1 MGDTVRESQKISK
14 MKLRFHLLLLFLSN
28 VNCKTLKIFSSHN
41 FGPTLYGPKPQIKDY
56 VTLVN
61 DPKSNIPHMFS
72 ICSSVFLDF
81 ITSEIH
87 FIEII
92 KEDGSHW
99 FDVSISTGTGRHQVN
114 NTLSEEVRVWYQNIQ
129 SEKEESDW
137 LRGSIIPIV
146 PHSWYHICMGLDTV
160 SGLVRIVVNGREVF
174 NEENEGFRNT
184 VSWKPKSLAGKVTI
198 FKGYSSG
205 FWVQFRSKTSNFN
218 IFKSMMTVEDMV
230 SRTSGGKDCS
240 SPGDYLRYQ

>member
-1 MGDTVRESQKISK
+1 MMYSGLILIAILVPNFVSGKSIKYFSNFKFENVVFGEESL
-14 MKLRFHLLLLFLSN
+14 M
-28 VNCKTLKIFSSHN
+28 
-41 FGPTLYGPKPQIKDY
+41 KDY
-56 VTLVN
+56 ITLAK
-61 DPKSNIPHMFS
+61 DPNGNLPDSFTV
-72 ICSSVFLDF
+72 CSSLF
-81 ITSEIH
+81 IKFATTENSALQIL
-87 FIEII
+87 
-92 KEDGSHW
+92 KEDKTPWYSLE
-99 FDVSISTGTGRHQVN
+99 ISTNSRN
-114 NTLSEEVRVWYQNIQ
+114 YDSLSETVSLWYEHSVTGNLQQ
-129 SEKEESDW
+129 ECFKHVH
-137 LRGSIIPIV
+137 IPTV

-160 SGLVRIVVNGREVF
+160 SGLVRIVVNGREVY